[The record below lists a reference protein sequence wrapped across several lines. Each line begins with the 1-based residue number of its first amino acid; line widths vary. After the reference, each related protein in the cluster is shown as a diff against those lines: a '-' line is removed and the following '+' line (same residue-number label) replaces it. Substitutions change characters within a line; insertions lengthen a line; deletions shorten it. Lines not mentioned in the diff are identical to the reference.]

1 VKRVLVVVVGIAL
14 AAGLVVGLAELTQ
27 NRPDIVDVDSASRI
41 RYRVETRGYDEELAA
56 IGLWAACQQVVDS
69 RVPDR
74 MPSAEGDDATF
85 TVTVRPALGEHAQ
98 RRLIG
103 CIEDGTID
111 RVRGD
116 VVSIT
121 EFVRGQ
127 PAAGEGHRRNG

>member
-1 VKRVLVVVVGIAL
+1 VKRLLAVVVAVAL
-14 AAGLVVGLAELTQ
+14 AAGLVIALAELTQ
-27 NRPDIVDVDSASRI
+27 NRPDIVEENSASRI
-41 RYRVETRGYDEELAA
+41 RYRVETRGYDEKLAA

-74 MPSAEGDDATF
+74 MPSAESDDATF

-103 CIEDGTID
+103 CMEDGTID

-121 EFVRGQ
+121 EFVRGP
-127 PAAGEGHRRNG
+127 PAAGEARRRSG